1 MKNAYENLNFLR
13 VEPLDV
19 VFRNDGIVRANC
31 WVSQSFPNEKD
42 IFKLFNLAKKIKKKL
57 SGNHILTLKKYLRT
71 WEWYV
76 KGRVKDYF
84 RVYKY
89 SKSKIFSLLVG
100 NDEWKVGAVLKT
112 LPSRR

>member
-1 MKNAYENLNFLR
+1 MKNENGNLNFLR

-42 IFKLFNLAKKIKKKL
+42 IFKLFNLEKKIKKIVRK
-57 SGNHILTLKKYLRT
+57 SYFDVKKYLRT

-89 SKSKIFSLLVG
+89 SKSKIFSLIVG